1 MTDVDQSRGSREG
14 ARVERG
20 ARLRAEVRKLASL
33 SIPVAATQVS
43 TMLMGIV
50 DTAMLGRLSVEAIAA
65 ASLANV
71 WNFATLLF
79 ANGIVFGIDPV
90 VAQAHGARDGRTAA
104 IALQR
109 GVVLAF
115 LLSIPVGVLAALATT
130 RYRLRFGQ
138 AIQIYLLLP
147 FTIPLVVSG
156 LGMMVFFGE
165 IRILGALWPVGVA
178 LCVINLPFMIWA
190 VSAAIG
196 GLDPELEYA
205 AASCGAQPV
214 QVFFTVT
221 LPAIMPGVITGAL
234 LMFILAFNEFLVS
247 LFLTDSRI
255 VTLPVQI
262 YNSIRAVITPDLA
275 AVSVVYI
282 IIALVAIWVLDR
294 LVGLDI
300 FLKSR

>member
-1 MTDVDQSRGSREG
+1 MTGRRGKAIVMWTLTLIAVVTLSLPTLIIIG
-14 ARVERG
+14 ASFTSGEIVRFPPQG
-20 ARLRAEVRKLASL
+20 FSLRWYGELLGESGFRQAFWRTLYV
-33 SIPVAATQVS
+33 SIICT
-43 TMLMGIV
+43 
-50 DTAMLGRLSVEAIAA
+50 
-65 ASLANV
+65 
-71 WNFATLLF
+71 
-79 ANGIVFGIDPV
+79 
-90 VAQAHGARDGRTAA
+90 
-104 IALQR
+104 
-109 GVVLAF
+109 